1 MVLVS
6 TRGYIMDIWA
16 GYGGSGKCN
25 DTSLW
30 KDILKKDQS
39 FRDFCDKNDIG
50 FVVDRG
56 FGVAKDG
63 EGTGKELGLK
73 MFAPR
78 MGKKLSEED
87 ANYSRFVTKIR
98 NVVERINKV
107 ALKKWKLL
115 GGVLNWEYIKYVDDV
130 VKIASALWN
139 YYHGCLDAERYDG
152 DADDFDRMMEVGSYL
167 MVFSYANFLI

>member
-6 TRGYIMDIWA
+6 TRGYVLDVWT

-30 KDILKKDQS
+30 KHILKTDKN
-39 FRDFCDKNDIG
+39 FKKFCDENDIG

-56 FGVAKDG
+56 FGVANDG
-63 EGTGKELGLK
+63 SGTGDELDLK
-73 MFAPR
+73 MFAPK
-78 MGKKLSEED
+78 MGKNLSEED

-107 ALKKWKLL
+107 AIKKWRLL
-115 GGVLNWEYIKYVDDV
+115 GGVLHYQYIEYIDDL
-130 VKIASALWN
+130 VKIAAALWN
-139 YYHGCLDAERYDG
+139 RFHKTLDEERYDG
-152 DADDFDRMMEVGSYL
+152 DAQDFDRMMQVKLSARCLY
-167 MVFSYANFLI
+167 FSIY